1 MGTGN
6 GLEGA
11 SGAITFMSNGD
22 VPATGFC
29 VGEFSH
35 DATTDTVSYD
45 CARRLGPSQRNRLIG
60 NVKQCGGLVPRHTC

>member
-22 VPATGFC
+22 VPAAGFC

-45 CARRLGPSQRNRLIG
+45 CARNWDPVNGI
-60 NVKQCGGLVPRHTC
+60 V